1 MGLGKTRSA
10 IGAAC
15 MYMEDWPVLVICPST
30 ARYHWQHELLVLLS
44 PAIITP
50 KDVTVVDSS
59 AHPIYRNNKNEFY
72 KFYIISY
79 NLMVPL
85 LTHLLTYSLTYSLAY
100 SLTGL
105 LTGLLTHWLTHSL
118 AYSLT
123 HSLTQSLTLTYSLTL
138 THSLTHSL

>member
-79 NLMVPL
+79 NLMVQF
-85 LTHLLTYSLTYSLAY
+85 LTHSP
-100 SLTGL
+100 
-105 LTGLLTHWLTHSL
+105 THSPTHSL
-118 AYSLT
+118 AYSLAY
-123 HSLTQSLTLTYSLTL
+123 LLNL
-138 THSLTHSL
+138 THSLTHLFTHSLLLAHLLTHSDSLSPVGINGRQA